1 MKARGEGKGRLRLP
15 RPRRPGRS
23 GHLSR
28 SLCLDLFH
36 IAMNPRLTLF
46 WEFSDV
52 SQIFIPMAI
61 TGVAIKSHIPTVS
74 LLGILIETESLLS
87 LDF

>member
-1 MKARGEGKGRLRLP
+1 MKAKAGYLCLGRGDGAVEGIFPGLR
-15 RPRRPGRS
+15 
-23 GHLSR
+23 
-28 SLCLDLFH
+28 LDLFH

-52 SQIFIPMAI
+52 SQIFIPLAI
-61 TGVAIKSHIPTVS
+61 TGVAIKFHIPIVI
-74 LLGILIETESLLS
+74 LLGILIKTGSLLS